1 MDAITAMPGGVF
13 LGTIVGLIGFF
24 FVELIREAKS
34 NAKSMLVPASI
45 LLVYFGSAIWGAAKF
60 AAANDWLL
68 LWFIVSAAWVLR
80 QIYKRDS

>member
-1 MDAITAMPGGVF
+1 
-13 LGTIVGLIGFF
+13 
-24 FVELIREAKS
+24 
-34 NAKSMLVPASI
+34 MLVPASL

-68 LWFIVSAAWVLR
+68 LWFIVSAAWVMR